1 MDVWM
6 LSHAITALITVAA
19 FLCATYYALKRRYLL
34 AIICLG
40 CFSMLIQPEVVLRP
54 LVSAEK
60 KGEEW
65 QFTGCVMSTNCQNL
79 TFNGSG

>member
-19 FLCATYYALKRRYLL
+19 FLFAAYYALRRRYLL

-40 CFSMLIQPEVVLRP
+40 CFSLLIQLEVVLSP
-54 LVSAEK
+54 AVSAEK
-60 KGEEW
+60 
-65 QFTGCVMSTNCQNL
+65 
-79 TFNGSG
+79 